1 MEGPGLPWGQG
12 LEVWLRSGLIQP
24 QLCVGRG
31 TSSRRGPRRVG
42 GALVDLPFRPCPG
55 GPSVRAPLPL
65 PVPRSWGGGM
75 VGYDTWVLASRMLLW
90 ALGPTAPG
98 WGGLIKESG

>member
-1 MEGPGLPWGQG
+1 MEGPGLPWGRG
-12 LEVWLRSGLIQP
+12 LGVWLRSGLIQP

-42 GALVDLPFRPCPG
+42 GPPAQEALLYPPP
-55 GPSVRAPLPL
+55 PPL

-75 VGYDTWVLASRMLLW
+75 VGYDTCVLASRMLLW

-98 WGGLIKESG
+98 WGGGLIKESG